1 MNHITARMVSNAVHE
16 ERLRSVADRHY
27 RFAEP
32 ETVRRPAEA
41 QRPHAWVP
49 SFRLPRLVRLQ
60 RLIQRHPRF
69 NTAL

>member
-27 RFAEP
+27 LYAEP
-32 ETVRRPAEA
+32 ETVARPTEG
-41 QRPHAWVP
+41 QRAARTWVP

-60 RLIQRHPRF
+60 RLLAAR
-69 NTAL
+69 

>member
-16 ERLRSVADRHY
+16 ERLRSVAERHH

-32 ETVRRPAEA
+32 ETVRRPAEK

-49 SFRLPRLVRLQ
+49 TFRLPRLVRLQ
-60 RLIQRHPRF
+60 RLLAAR
-69 NTAL
+69 

>member
-16 ERLRSVADRHY
+16 ERLRSVAERHY

-32 ETVRRPAEA
+32 QMVSRPAEA
-41 QRPHAWVP
+41 QRATRTWVP

-60 RLIQRHPRF
+60 RLLAAR
-69 NTAL
+69 